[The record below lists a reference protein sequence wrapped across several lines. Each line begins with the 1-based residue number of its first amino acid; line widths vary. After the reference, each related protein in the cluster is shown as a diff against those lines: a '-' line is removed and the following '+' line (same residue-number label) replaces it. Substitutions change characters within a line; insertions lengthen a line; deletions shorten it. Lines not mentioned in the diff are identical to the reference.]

1 VNPWILVTTLARLL
15 SFASLE
21 IARFIGTDG
30 PKRYDF
36 FRRHVWLVPFAAI
49 VWAVGVI
56 QPLWMLVDAVRLSR
70 PRAPSVPAAKWTGLK
85 GLVGAS
91 VLVVYASYWLVMEP
105 PQAHAF
111 YSLAPLALVFAA
123 FWWVQIDSPRA
134 RMLAGAVLGLN
145 VCFHA
150 GLAWA
155 QGSELSLYTNRGPV
169 AAAVALEQPEMFAHR
184 RDFAVDAGPY
194 ALAATT
200 RPYDVRRD
208 IEIAAA
214 PIQPS
219 SGPSLRWTVTV
230 HNRSDAVAFRD
241 LLYVTTYF
249 DDRDQVIEQ
258 RHERIKE
265 IFEPGDLRAMDV
277 NDGYA
282 KAHFAHARLEVVA
295 AEALLPS
302 PR

>member
-1 VNPWILVTTLARLL
+1 
-15 SFASLE
+15 
-21 IARFIGTDG
+21 
-30 PKRYDF
+30 
-36 FRRHVWLVPFAAI
+36 
-49 VWAVGVI
+49 
-56 QPLWMLVDAVRLSR
+56 
-70 PRAPSVPAAKWTGLK
+70 
-85 GLVGAS
+85 
-91 VLVVYASYWLVMEP
+91 
-105 PQAHAF
+105 
-111 YSLAPLALVFAA
+111 
-123 FWWVQIDSPRA
+123 VQIDSARA
-134 RMLAGAVLGLN
+134 RTVAGAVLGLN

-155 QGSELSLYTNRGPV
+155 QGSELSLYTNRAPV
-169 AAAVALEQPEMFAHR
+169 AAAVALNQPEMFAHR

-194 ALAATT
+194 ALAANT

-219 SGPSLRWTVTV
+219 PGPSLRWTVTV

-265 IFEPGDLRAMDV
+265 IFEPGAVRTVEV

-282 KAHFAHARLEVVA
+282 NVRFTRARLEVVA
-295 AEALLPS
+295 GEALLPAAV
-302 PR
+302 PMTTAVAK